1 MATIAAASGAS
12 GSSERRF
19 YTGMAVAMALA
30 VFVGFSRSFFLRP
43 LFPAWPSP
51 SEPIFYVH
59 GAVFTAWC
67 VLLLVQ
73 TSLVGAGRT
82 PQHRKL
88 GVAGAFLAAV
98 MVVLGVHASLL
109 AARRPTGFVGVDAP
123 PLVFLLIPLADMVLF
138 SAFVSLAVLK
148 RRDLQAHKRYMV
160 LASTSLMTA
169 AVGRWPGVVTAPPL
183 VGHLVS
189 DLFLAALV
197 AWDLRSRGR
206 VHPVTLWGGI
216 ALVLSQPLRLW
227 LSQTPAWLAVARWAT
242 GTP

>member
-1 MATIAAASGAS
+1 MATIAAVSDARWSP
-12 GSSERRF
+12 ERRF
-19 YTGMAVAMALA
+19 YTGMAVAMLLA

-43 LFPAWPSP
+43 IFPAWPSP

-67 VLLLVQ
+67 VLLVVQ
-73 TSLVGAGRT
+73 TSLVSAGRT
-82 PQHRKL
+82 PQHRRL
-88 GVAGAFLAAV
+88 GVAGAVLAAT

-123 PLVFLLIPLADMVLF
+123 PLEFLLIPVADMVLF
-138 SAFVSLAVLK
+138 AGFVTLAVLK
-148 RRDLQAHKRYMV
+148 RRDLQAHKRYML

-169 AVGRWPGVVTAPPL
+169 AVGRWPGVITAPPL
-183 VGHLVS
+183 VGYLVT

-197 AWDLRSRGR
+197 AWDLKSRGR
-206 VHPVTLWGGI
+206 LHPVTLWGGM

-227 LSQTPAWLAVARWAT
+227 LCETQAWLAFARWAT
-242 GTP
+242 GTA